1 MFSFDCID
9 PDDNSDLVF
18 LEGETEGE
26 EEGAVTEVT
35 SNSCVFLHCFSLFIL
50 ILTSF
55 FVCLNGPV
63 GGGGGGDGGGG
74 GGDGGG
80 GGGGS

>member
-1 MFSFDCID
+1 M
-9 PDDNSDLVF
+9 
-18 LEGETEGE
+18 
-26 EEGAVTEVT
+26 TEVT